1 MVIVS
6 LSTKLLYWNRMR
18 LQLIKQLDD
27 ISTLQMGLGQVLEHP
42 SHSDSRRAVEAPPE
56 ADRAQLPRRPVIR
69 DADGQGSLSTHF
81 VDAQFAQELL
91 GELLSLG

>member
-27 ISTLQMGLGQVLEHP
+27 ISTLQMGLGQVLEP
-42 SHSDSRRAVEAPPE
+42 GGRRDEPE
-56 ADRAQLPRRPVIR
+56 IGDIGGNPEGQVLRAGLLPEVH
-69 DADGQGSLSTHF
+69 L
-81 VDAQFAQELL
+81 
-91 GELLSLG
+91 